1 KSRNFTPRS
10 LCSPCGMAIITSRS
24 LPCSTAGKTFALSLK
39 NDTGDATTP
48 GVHVRHV
55 AGSPKVSDRSHLNL
69 GFKVVSPHR
78 HGGEPFFR
86 RRLPP
91 GGVVFVRRAAAAGLG
106 ATGGDGHHAAPPRPD
121 GHDPSPSHP
130 APRAARTPPRAA
142 AGHPHRRRPGTG
154 RSHPRPALPART
166 RLCRR
171 LLGDGWRDRPARA
184 AAEAASGTGVVPAGA
199 RWRAAALFAV

>member
-86 RRLPP
+86 RRLPREASF
-91 GGVVFVRRAAAAGLG
+91 FVRRATASGLG
-106 ATGGDGHHAAPPRPD
+106 APAGGGDHAAP
-121 GHDPSPSHP
+121 H
-130 APRAARTPPRAA
+130 
-142 AGHPHRRRPGTG
+142 RPG
-154 RSHPRPALPART
+154 PP
-166 RLCRR
+166 
-171 LLGDGWRDRPARA
+171 
-184 AAEAASGTGVVPAGA
+184 
-199 RWRAAALFAV
+199 